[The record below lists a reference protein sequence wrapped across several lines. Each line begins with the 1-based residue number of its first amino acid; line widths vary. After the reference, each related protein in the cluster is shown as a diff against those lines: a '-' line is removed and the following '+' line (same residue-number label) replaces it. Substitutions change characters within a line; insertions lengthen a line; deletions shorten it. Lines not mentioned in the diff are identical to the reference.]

1 MSRSRPLRVIV
12 PFVVAIATVAAIA
25 AGAGAHDTDF
35 GDPNDTSGKL
45 DVSQVRLGHEGPAF
59 WTIVTFARW
68 SVNELWDAGYLM
80 VLVDTANNPDP
91 EYYVL
96 IRSDGNALLGSLWR
110 IQPTG
115 PDSYLGTAPV
125 KRQSGRSASVQ
136 LRLRRLMFGP
146 HRDYYRW
153 WVITTYTA
161 DTCVRTCVDRA
172 PNGTDMRQQWLP
184 GRSPTPSPSPSP
196 SP

>member
-1 MSRSRPLRVIV
+1 MVT
-12 PFVVAIATVAAIA
+12 VVLVAAI
-25 AGAGAHDTDF
+25 AGAHDTDF
-35 GDPNDTSGKL
+35 DDPNDTAGKL

-68 SVNELWDAGYLM
+68 SINELWDAGYLM
-80 VLVDTANNPDP
+80 VLLDTSNSADP

-110 IQPTG
+110 IQSTG

-125 KRQSGRSASVQ
+125 TRQSGRSASVR
-136 LRLRRLMFGP
+136 LRLRRLTFGP

-161 DTCVRTCVDRA
+161 DVCVRTCVDRA
-172 PNGTDMRQQWLP
+172 PNGDRMRVQWL
-184 GRSPTPSPSPSP
+184 PTPSPSPSP
-196 SP
+196 